1 AGRVALRA
9 APAATPAAL
18 PDGWSLADGGTT
30 LRWTSPTPLPLGGAR
45 LDVVAG
51 GAVLGAGRLSP
62 DRRTVSLAVDA
73 GAVKDLSSL
82 QLVAAGRRLDAG
94 PTAVAASSSRASA
107 LSRKPSA
114 ATVPSPAATA
124 QSALPA
130 AADPGRP
137 GPYRTRTGEYT
148 LADLPVTG
156 LPVPVEMTAVV
167 VAPVGA
173 SGKRP
178 LALFLHGRHEPCYF
192 VDGDPDTFPDTFWP
206 CPAGWAPVPSYRG
219 YLQSQELLASQ
230 GWLTVSVS
238 ANGINAQDF
247 AADDGGAL
255 ARSELVRAH
264 LARWASWAASDA
276 AWASAPDVVR
286 AGPRPNLSKV
296 LLVGHSRGGE
306 GVNRAAVDSALDPAA
321 RWKVKGQLLLAPT
334 AFGRNPAPGVPTA
347 VVLPYCDGDVFDLQ
361 GQDYLDDARDLATD
375 RSLRSAVLVLGAN
388 HNFFNTEWTPGESVA
403 PSFDDWFGD
412 EDPTCGATAPGRLS
426 PAEQRAVGATYVAA
440 AARVLVG
447 RDTKTEPL
455 LDGSAVRAPSAGR
468 AVVLTHALGARR
480 DALLRPGA
488 TSPVTATGTVRARL
502 CDTEATDPGRLCV
515 NDDTLFG
522 ATPHFPLDFF
532 GVGGAPVRQVV
543 EVGWSRRG
551 GAARVRLAGPVS
563 VAGDDTLALRVVAPP
578 NAARARF
585 GVRLVDADGTR
596 LTLGEASVTGLPG
609 GSDPA
614 TQMPGKYW
622 GQEVRVRIDA
632 KKASAAGL
640 DLRKVVAV
648 EVLPRSATG
657 KVWVLDAWGRRPGL
671 AADRKVPF
679 LRVDVGRL
687 TVEEGDAGTR
697 DVRLPITV
705 TGRIDRTAR
714 VWLGSADFGTS
725 TLPAGLPKV
734 VRIAPGTRHLDVTVP
749 VVGNTLD
756 DEDLLQV
763 PVFARGV
770 RNAVGGDWIGALSI
784 ADDDPSPD
792 VTITPAATAV
802 EGGSLVWTVT
812 LSAPSN
818 RFVSVDMLVRPVAAP
833 GRELDSDDVPE
844 DWLLGQTG
852 LEARPVPAVPLSDL
866 DLFLGAFVEPG
877 ATTGTV
883 EIPVA
888 ADATVE
894 GAEQVS
900 LRVPAPDEPFPGYPG
915 TPGLPSGADLTGTV
929 TDGP

>member
-1 AGRVALRA
+1 M
-9 APAATPAAL
+9 
-18 PDGWSLADGGTT
+18 
-30 LRWTSPTPLPLGGAR
+30 
-45 LDVVAG
+45 
-51 GAVLGAGRLSP
+51 
-62 DRRTVSLAVDA
+62 
-73 GAVKDLSSL
+73 
-82 QLVAAGRRLDAG
+82 
-94 PTAVAASSSRASA
+94 RAS
-107 LSRKPSA
+107 
-114 ATVPSPAATA
+114 
-124 QSALPA
+124 
-130 AADPGRP
+130 ADPGRP

-192 VDGDPDTFPDTFWP
+192 VDGDPDTFPDSFWP

-276 AWASAPDVVR
+276 AWASAPEVVR

-403 PSFDDWFGD
+403 PSFDDWFD
-412 EDPTCGATAPGRLS
+412 DADPTCGATAPGRLS

-447 RDTKTEPL
+447 RDTTVEPL

-488 TSPVTATGTVRARL
+488 TTSVTTTGTARART
-502 CDTEATDPGRLCV
+502 CDTEAVADRTRLCV
-515 NDDTLFG
+515 DDDSLFG

-551 GAARVRLAGPVS
+551 GAARVRLDRPVS
-563 VAGDDTLALRVVAPP
+563 VSGDDTLALRVVVPP

-585 GVRLVDADGTR
+585 GVRLVDADGSR
-596 LTLGEASVTGLPG
+596 LVLGDASVTGLPG

-648 EVLPRSATG
+648 EVLPRSAAG
-657 KVWVLDAWGRRPGL
+657 KIWVLDAWGRRPGL
-671 AADRKVPF
+671 AADRTVPF

-697 DVRLPITV
+697 DVRLPISV

-714 VWLGSADFGTS
+714 VWLGSADFGTG
-725 TLPAGLPKV
+725 TLPAGLPQV

-770 RNAVGGDWIGALSI
+770 RNAVGGDWIGGLAI

-792 VTITPAATAV
+792 VTITPTATAV
-802 EGGSLVWTVT
+802 EGTSLVWTVT

-818 RFVSVDMLVRPVAAP
+818 RFVSVDMLVQPVAAP

-844 DWLLGQTG
+844 DWLLAQTG
-852 LEARPVPAVPLSDL
+852 LDARPVPPVPLSEL
-866 DLFLGAFVEPG
+866 GLFLGAFVEPG
-877 ATTGTV
+877 ATTGTA
-883 EIPVA
+883 EIPLA

-894 GAEQVS
+894 GTEQVS
-900 LRVPAPDEPFPGYPG
+900 LRVPAPDELFPGYPG
-915 TPGLPSGADLTGTV
+915 TPGLPAGADLTGTV
-929 TDGP
+929 TDAP